1 MTLYASILV
10 SRDGLDSLPVAVTG
24 HVEPGSR
31 AKDGSC
37 VIVVDSAVWEKD
49 VLTPFALGVYRTYDE
64 GEPVTLTDAE
74 EDAAEEVL
82 FLTI

>member
-10 SRDGLDSLPVAVTG
+10 SRDGLDDLPVSVQG
-24 HVEPGSR
+24 HVEPSSR

-37 VIVVDSAVWEKD
+37 CIVVDSAVWEQD
-49 VLTPFALGVYRTYDE
+49 VFMPFALGEYRTYDA

-74 EDAAEEVL
+74 EREAEEAL